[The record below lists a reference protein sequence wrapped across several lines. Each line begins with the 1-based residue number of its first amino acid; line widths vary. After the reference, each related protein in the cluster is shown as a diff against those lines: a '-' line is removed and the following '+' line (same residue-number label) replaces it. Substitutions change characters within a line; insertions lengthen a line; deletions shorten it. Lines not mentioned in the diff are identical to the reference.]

1 MCNHRLYQ
9 CSTGSLHQAHHMKA
23 RSDTMSSFTEVPS
36 AYFAHIKQVDPTAE
50 ISKAFFPHC
59 CIPFNLNPSDY
70 Q

>member
-36 AYFAHIKQVDPTAE
+36 PDFADTKQAGPTAE
-50 ISKAFFPHC
+50 ISKAF
-59 CIPFNLNPSDY
+59 IPRYSIPSNLVPSDY

>member
-1 MCNHRLYQ
+1 
-9 CSTGSLHQAHHMKA
+9 MKA